1 MILFF
6 QQKFQALYF
15 FKTENSNISRF
26 LPADKTTFTSYFC
39 ILLADNYKVK

>member
-15 FKTENSNISRF
+15 FKPENSNISRIS
-26 LPADKTTFTSYFC
+26 PADKTTLLPIFASY
-39 ILLADNYKVK
+39 